1 MIPSAVPEGPW
12 KTLGT
17 DLFYLKGRT
26 YLLVVDYFSRNVE
39 VSPLLTS
46 QKSSEAIRALKSI
59 FARHGIPEILRSD
72 NGPQF
77 ACTEFDQFSKEFAF
91 THITSSPKL
100 PQANGEAER
109 AVQTVNNALMS
120 YRATPLENGY
130 SPAEMLFG
138 RKIRTTVPVSS
149 DQLKPRSWPDVE
161 KMREHEQKS
170 KLSQMHRY
178 NARYRCTDLP
188 ERKVGESAWVVN
200 QKTPAVVTK
209 KDTTPR
215 SYTVNTEAGT
225 TIRRN
230 RRHLVSMPSDN
241 TITGEPMKELESP
254 AKTPQVTPEREIVTS
269 RFGRTIK
276 PPVRLGFT

>member
-12 KTLGT
+12 KTLST

-109 AVQTVNNALMS
+109 AVQTVKNALKKEEDPAKALMS

-138 RKIRTTVPVSS
+138 RKIRTTVSVSS
-149 DQLKPRSWPDVE
+149 DQLKPSWPDVE
-161 KMREHEQKS
+161 KIREHQQKS

-178 NARYRCTDLP
+178 NARYRSTDLP
-188 ERKVGESAWVVN
+188 ELKVGDSAWVVD

-209 KDTTPR
+209 KDTTPM

-225 TIRRN
+225 TIRRPSADILYQ
-230 RRHLVSMPSDN
+230 RHQ
-241 TITGEPMKELESP
+241 TT
-254 AKTPQVTPEREIVTS
+254 TS
-269 RFGRTIK
+269 QAN
-276 PPVRLGFT
+276 P

>member
-1 MIPSAVPEGPW
+1 MHRILSV
-12 KTLGT
+12 
-17 DLFYLKGRT
+17 LKGICLYT
-26 YLLVVDYFSRNVE
+26 
-39 VSPLLTS
+39 
-46 QKSSEAIRALKSI
+46 
-59 FARHGIPEILRSD
+59 G
-72 NGPQF
+72 
-77 ACTEFDQFSKEFAF
+77 
-91 THITSSPKL
+91 PKL

-138 RKIRTTVPVSS
+138 RKIRTTVSVSS
-149 DQLKPRSWPDVE
+149 DQLKPSWPDVE
-161 KMREHEQKS
+161 KIREHQQKS

-178 NARYRCTDLP
+178 NARYRSTDLP
-188 ERKVGESAWVVN
+188 ELKVGDSAWVVD

-209 KDTTPR
+209 KDTTPM

-254 AKTPQVTPEREIVTS
+254 AKTPQVTPEREREIVTS

>member
-1 MIPSAVPEGPW
+1 MHRILSV
-12 KTLGT
+12 
-17 DLFYLKGRT
+17 LKGICLYT
-26 YLLVVDYFSRNVE
+26 
-39 VSPLLTS
+39 
-46 QKSSEAIRALKSI
+46 
-59 FARHGIPEILRSD
+59 G
-72 NGPQF
+72 
-77 ACTEFDQFSKEFAF
+77 
-91 THITSSPKL
+91 PKL

-109 AVQTVNNALMS
+109 AVQTVKNTLKKEEGPAKALMS

-138 RKIRTTVPVSS
+138 RKIRTTVSVSS
-149 DQLKPRSWPDVE
+149 DQLKPSWPDVE
-161 KMREHEQKS
+161 KIREHQQKS

-178 NARYRCTDLP
+178 NARYRSTDLP
-188 ERKVGESAWVVN
+188 ELKVGDSAWVVD

-209 KDTTPR
+209 KDTTPM

-230 RRHLVSMPSDN
+230 RRHLVSTSSDN
-241 TITGEPMKELESP
+241 NITGEPMKELESP
-254 AKTPQVTPEREIVTS
+254 AKTPQVTPEREREIVTS